1 MRLLSLSLISLWLYV
16 LPAMAEIQ
24 IEKIGPDLTHPW
36 GMDLLDDGSVL
47 VTTRPGQLY
56 HIKRQSGTGENISK
70 EIGNLPEVAHFG
82 QGGLLDV
89 AIAGDDIFLCY
100 AKPFANGAA
109 TAIDK
114 AKLRGD
120 ALIGRMTIFTSNRK
134 VDSAH
139 HFGCRLVLD
148 DGYLYASFG
157 DRGMRH
163 SAQKPAFHDGS
174 IIRIQQDG
182 TIPDDNPR
190 LDGWAEGVFSIGHR
204 NPQGLALHP
213 ETGALWAHEHG
224 PKGGDEIN
232 IITKGGNYGWPV
244 VSHGKEYGTDTP
256 VSNLTSHPQMID
268 PVWIWVPSI
277 APSGMAFYPKEAAMF
292 PQLQN
297 SLLVGS
303 LKFKRLY
310 QVMMGADGLPASEA
324 IILDKSLGRIRD
336 VMIAPDGSILILND
350 ASALSNPAGGLYRLS
365 Q

>member
-1 MRLLSLSLISLWLYV
+1 MRLLSLSLISLWLCA
-16 LPAMAEIQ
+16 LPAMAEMRV
-24 IEKIGPDLTHPW
+24 EKIGPDLTYPW
-36 GMDLLDDGSVL
+36 GLDFLDDGSVM

-56 HIKRQSGTGENISK
+56 HINLQSGSSK

-114 AKLRGD
+114 ATLKGD
-120 ALIGRMTIFTSNRK
+120 RLTGRMTIFTSNRR
-134 VDSAH
+134 VNSAH

-148 DGYLYASFG
+148 GRYIYASFG

-174 IIRIQQDG
+174 IIRIHQDG
-182 TIPDDNPR
+182 TVPDPQF
-190 LDGWAEGVFSIGHR
+190 DGWAEGIFSIGHR
-204 NPQGLALHP
+204 NPQGMARHP
-213 ETGALWAHEHG
+213 ETGAIWAHEHG

-232 IITKGGNYGWPV
+232 IITKGGNYGWPL

-256 VSNLTSHPQMID
+256 VSKLTSHPDMID
-268 PVWIWVPSI
+268 PVWVWVPSI
-277 APSGMAFYPKEAAMF
+277 APSGMAFYPKEGAMF

-303 LKFKRLY
+303 LKFRRLY
-310 QVMMGADGLPASEA
+310 QVMMGTDGLPVSEV

-336 VMIAPDGSILILND
+336 VAVAPDGSILILND
-350 ASALSNPAGGLYRLS
+350 ANDAGKPTGGLYRLS